1 MGEISAEVLAQL
13 SKGISE
19 VIKTEFG
26 PQNQPLITAANTT
39 ATAAE
44 SIIQKISTFNFG
56 ANGYRNVKEVVDKAA
71 AQVETDFAIT
81 GIKTRMSKIFAELRH
96 SGFSGDHSHSED
108 EQLLSILKNKKIEMT
123 EEVTDELL
131 KVLKEYFNL
140 SKDVAKQNQQIYA
153 NAEFRALTSQAE
165 QVMRDGYQI
174 LTQMGEAISGTNI
187 IYEVQVSVGSK
198 GSQRT
203 AYMTLEQIVQFTT
216 ASFHRGEM
224 RLRLNETAINQAVK
238 NGSLSVFYWDDAY
251 RQSYQGY
258 VQKVQANQLTSNNAD
273 WDRNKGVTN
282 IEDVY
287 FNRGNVTEAFRRA
300 AAGIVDAAVD
310 KAFLHTIDELEG
322 MEDTQE
328 IHYLIHTQIQEILQN
343 TVAFWQGPD
352 FEADISKIFKG
363 LIMSAEQEQTLLNNL
378 GINGASSIGVQ
389 EKVSG
394 ASFAGLNQIAT
405 QLRSAAQSLSTIIN
419 NVGEGNVQSALNS
432 SVADGIDEDVEQA
445 VLELVKQ
452 FLPGAS

>member
-1 MGEISAEVLAQL
+1 MGEISAEVFAQL

-26 PQNQPLITAANTT
+26 PQNQPLISAANVTAA
-39 ATAAE
+39 AAE

-56 ANGYRNVKEVVDKAA
+56 VNEYRNVKEVVDKAA
-71 AQVETDFAIT
+71 TQVETDFAIT
-81 GIKTRMSKIFAELRH
+81 GIKTRMDKIFAKLRH

-123 EEVTDELL
+123 EEVTEELL
-131 KVLKEYFNL
+131 KILKEYFNL
-140 SKDVAKQNQQIYA
+140 SKDVAKQNRQIYA
-153 NAEFRALTSQAE
+153 NAEFKALVSQAE
-165 QVMRDGYQI
+165 QVMRNGYQI
-174 LTQMGEAISGTNI
+174 LAKIGEAIGGTNI
-187 IYEVQVSVGSK
+187 VYEVQVSVKSK
-198 GSQRT
+198 RSQRT
-203 AYMTLEQIVQFTT
+203 AYMTLEQIMQFTT
-216 ASFHRGEM
+216 ANFHNGEM
-224 RLRLNETAINQAVK
+224 RLRLNEPAINQAVK

-251 RQSYQGY
+251 RQSYQSY
-258 VQKVQANQLTSNNAD
+258 VQKVQVNQLTNNVD

-282 IEDVY
+282 IEDIY
-287 FNRGNVTEAFRRA
+287 FNRGNITEAFRRA
-300 AAGIVDAAVD
+300 ATGIVDTAVD
-310 KAFLHTIDELEG
+310 KAFLHTIDELES

-363 LIMSAEQEQTLLNNL
+363 LIMSVEQEQILLNNL
-378 GINGASSIGVQ
+378 GLNGASSVKVQ

-405 QLRSAAQSLSTIIN
+405 QLRSAAQSLLTIIN
-419 NVGEGNVQSALNS
+419 NIGESNIQSALDS
-432 SVADGIDEDVEQA
+432 RVVDGIDEDVEQA
-445 VLELVKQ
+445 MLELIKQ
-452 FLPGAS
+452 FLPGAL